1 MFISLWIIKGQDLRS
16 HNGYYMLLWCDI
28 SISTVHGEPGTRE
41 LTCTCHRYFQH
52 LPHPSPASW
61 CQLWSRFSAKG
72 QVNSM
77 LIGDLRKTMSNN
89 YWHSKFYS
97 LPWDTKIQIFN
108 VMFVCW
114 SFSRINIRMATY
126 RDWVLHGLYL
136 LNKGID
142 LTGKIRDHG
151 LQVCMK
157 NKTIIHSNQR
167 SHSLSA
173 KGKLNTFIQFFSNL
187 FTPLKN
193 LFCKRRKIWR
203 MRILVQMQV
212 QLHWHH

>member
-1 MFISLWIIKGQDLRS
+1 MVITC
-16 HNGYYMLLWCDI
+16 YYGVTFLFQQFMESQVPGNLPVLVIGTSNIYRILHLLLDVSYGPI
-28 SISTVHGEPGTRE
+28 FLQKV
-41 LTCTCHRYFQH
+41 
-52 LPHPSPASW
+52 
-61 CQLWSRFSAKG
+61 K
-72 QVNSM
+72 VNSM

-97 LPWDTKIQIFN
+97 LPWETKIQIFN

-173 KGKLNTFIQFFSNL
+173 KGKLNTCIFIQFFSNL

>member
-1 MFISLWIIKGQDLRS
+1 MVITC
-16 HNGYYMLLWCDI
+16 YYGVTFLFQQFMESQVPGNLPVLVIRTSNIYRILHLLLDV
-28 SISTVHGEPGTRE
+28 SYGPVF
-41 LTCTCHRYFQH
+41 LQ
-52 LPHPSPASW
+52 
-61 CQLWSRFSAKG
+61 KVK
-72 QVNSM
+72 VNSM

-126 RDWVLHGLYL
+126 RDWVLYGLYL

-173 KGKLNTFIQFFSNL
+173 KGKLNIFIQFFSNL

-193 LFCKRRKIWR
+193 LFCKRRKFGAC
-203 MRILVQMQV
+203 VF
-212 QLHWHH
+212 

>member
-1 MFISLWIIKGQDLRS
+1 MVITC
-16 HNGYYMLLWCDI
+16 YYGVTFPFQQFMESQVPGNLPVLVIGTSNIYRILHLLLDVSYGPI
-28 SISTVHGEPGTRE
+28 FLQKV
-41 LTCTCHRYFQH
+41 
-52 LPHPSPASW
+52 
-61 CQLWSRFSAKG
+61 K
-72 QVNSM
+72 VNSM

-97 LPWDTKIQIFN
+97 LPWETKIQIFN

-193 LFCKRRKIWR
+193 LFCKRRKFGAYKF
-203 MRILVQMQV
+203 
-212 QLHWHH
+212 